1 MEPGQPSLEEAD
13 AGVGDGVVGDVGVH
27 HDVVGGDVDVAE
39 DEGGKERS

>member
-13 AGVGDGVVGDVGVH
+13 AGVRDSVVGDVCVL